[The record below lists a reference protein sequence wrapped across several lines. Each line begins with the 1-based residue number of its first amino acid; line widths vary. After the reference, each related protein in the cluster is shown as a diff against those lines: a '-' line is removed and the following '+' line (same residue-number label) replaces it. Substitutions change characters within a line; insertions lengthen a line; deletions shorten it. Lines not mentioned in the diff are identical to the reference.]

1 MRSRMAFRFGL
12 GAALSGGAL
21 MVAGTIGAR
30 AQQAP
35 PAPPAQ
41 RLMIPM
47 AASSILKAPD
57 AHYGEYVSIPAPVEQ
72 VLSKTTF
79 SVDQD
84 KATAAGAP
92 LLIIAPSLQE
102 APEVNTYVTVIG
114 EVIKFDPAEVAKRAK
129 DYTLDLPA
137 DVAER
142 FRGGPAILATSVISA
157 KLVDIAKRPPP
168 PLTPEEIAFD
178 KTMKAVQ
185 PAFGSLRAA
194 LEGSNAADA
203 KQHATTLKNGF
214 IEAQLF
220 FKNRKTDDAAGWAG
234 DALKLVESIEKASAG
249 AQWEEAR
256 TSATNLQQLCTTCHT
271 AHRERQDDGSFRVR
285 GSR

>member
-1 MRSRMAFRFGL
+1 MRSRLALRFTL
-12 GAALSGGAL
+12 GAALSGSAL
-21 MVAGTIGAR
+21 MLMATIGTR

-35 PAPPAQ
+35 PAPAQ
-41 RLMIPM
+41 RMMIPM
-47 AASSILKAPD
+47 AASSILMAPD
-57 AHYGEYVSIPAPVEQ
+57 SHYGEYVSIPAAVEQ
-72 VLSKTTF
+72 VLSKTAF

-84 KATAAGAP
+84 KSAAAAKQ
-92 LLIIAPSLQE
+92 LLIVAPSLQE

-114 EVIKFDPAEVAKRAK
+114 EVIKFDPEEIAKRAK

-137 DVAER
+137 EVVEK
-142 FRGGPAILATSVISA
+142 FRGGPAILATSVISP

-178 KTMKAVQ
+178 KTMKTVQ
-185 PAFGSLRAA
+185 PTFGSLRTA
-194 LEGSNAADA
+194 LEASNAAEA
-203 KQHATTLKNGF
+203 KQHATTLKNAF
-214 IEAQLF
+214 IETQLF
-220 FKNRKTDDAAGWAG
+220 FKNRNTTDAAGWAG
-234 DALKLVESIEKASAG
+234 DALKLVESIDKASAA

-271 AHRERQDDGSFRVR
+271 AYRERQDDGSFRVR